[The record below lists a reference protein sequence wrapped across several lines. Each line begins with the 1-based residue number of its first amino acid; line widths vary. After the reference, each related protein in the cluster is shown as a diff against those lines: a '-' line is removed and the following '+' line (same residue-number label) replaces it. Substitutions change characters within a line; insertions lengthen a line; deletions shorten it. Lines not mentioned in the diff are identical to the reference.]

1 MTPAQAAHRHLG
13 EPLTY
18 PLAGLLREPS
28 GTVRLYPVAGVT
40 IDVGPDLLL
49 ADPIEGT
56 VRITRTNRGV
66 LVHGHLDTALA
77 SQCSRCLKD
86 IEVPLEL
93 EFDEEALPSIDV
105 ETGQPV
111 NASAEPDVLRL
122 NGHHE
127 LELEPVVRES
137 IQLAEPIAP
146 LCREDCPGLCAVCGE
161 ELTGAP
167 HEHEEDLDP
176 RLEALRA
183 FMVDSEAGSH

>member
-1 MTPAQAAHRHLG
+1 MPRVW
-13 EPLTY
+13 P
-18 PLAGLLREPS
+18 
-28 GTVRLYPVAGVT
+28 
-40 IDVGPDLLL
+40 PD
-49 ADPIEGT
+49 AIFPETDNIS
-56 VRITRTNRGV
+56 
-66 LVHGHLDTALA
+66 A
-77 SQCSRCLKD
+77 SSK
-86 IEVPLEL
+86 
-93 EFDEEALPSIDV
+93 
-105 ETGQPV
+105 PV

>member
-1 MTPAQAAHRHLG
+1 MTPAQAAQRHLG

-93 EFDEEALPSIDV
+93 EFDEEALPSIDI

-146 LCREDCPGLCAVCGE
+146 LCREDCRGLCAVCGE

>member
-1 MTPAQAAHRHLG
+1 MIRTHMAHARLG

-18 PLAGLLREPS
+18 PLAAFLREPPGS
-28 GTVRLYPVAGVT
+28 TRLFEVAGVT
-40 IDVGPDLLL
+40 IDVGPDLEL

-56 VRITRTNRGV
+56 VRIGRTNRGV
-66 LVHGHLDTALA
+66 LVHAHLTTALA

-93 EFDEEALPSIDV
+93 EIDEEALPRIDI
-105 ETGQPV
+105 ETGLPV
-111 NASAEPDVLRL
+111 KIAAEPDVLRL
-122 NGHHE
+122 NGQHE

-146 LCREDCPGLCAVCGE
+146 LCRADCPGLCAVCGQ
-161 ELTGAP
+161 ELSDAP

-183 FMVDSEAGSH
+183 FKVDSESGSH

>member
-1 MTPAQAAHRHLG
+1 MTPAQAAQRHLG

-93 EFDEEALPSIDV
+93 EFDEEALPSIDI